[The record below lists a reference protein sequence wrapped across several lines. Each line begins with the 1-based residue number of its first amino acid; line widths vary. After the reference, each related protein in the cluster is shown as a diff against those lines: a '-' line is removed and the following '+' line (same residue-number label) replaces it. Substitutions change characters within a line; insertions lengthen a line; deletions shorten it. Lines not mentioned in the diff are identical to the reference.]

1 LQANQAFKDC
11 NSTSDIFNN
20 ATRHSA
26 IFFMQNTAFC
36 HAKDDWT
43 NFTASQEPAHSPF
56 RITVISTAAALLAVT
71 TFIFLLPLCSVYA
84 YLITYDAG
92 LNPQMVQLLVLTH
105 NILAQDTM
113 TQVNT
118 KESAIDLDLMK
129 QINQGRQMTSTA
141 LAQLNTLQDFG
152 KLLEDNPTGSMT
164 SAVQKFANSS
174 GTVNTQSPEFANFI
188 NYNPP
193 AQNLTFNG
201 SNFQGGNFG
210 FSDNLANF
218 GGLPVSADREPPLM
232 LIPLSDSA
240 NAIMTG
246 AVSAGSA
253 NPAMQQVAAGF
264 NALYPSGQPVA
275 QRMIA
280 DGVVVRQAQPF
291 DNLYIAKV
299 QEGSAQSKMEFWGLQ
314 DGLATK
320 GLAYHPFTGIRTIRD
335 AAQTRFDPTNTLSA
349 GAYAAVEHYNQTA
362 RATGATQV
370 KNSYAN
376 YAYYVTPALIAT
388 TRIQPGQ
395 RIEITP
401 EVVAAAKRIGPR
413 YDTNVPNRI
422 AQAAEIDT
430 LVPHRLAL
438 RTNGLMPVQ
447 NATGSPTQGQTFQGI
462 SVNPSNVPPS
472 YQGQGVA
479 VVGLSLPQTENYLNQ
494 IFSNDQRL
502 GINQT
507 ITGITSTMMDY
518 INKIQ
523 QGLVMVRQA
532 LQLLRQASSYFNALE
547 GVTQALNVIDQTLAK
562 VQKDIHDYTAK
573 IFDYLGGKQIIIS
586 DRNNIVQTAQNT
598 LATVAQDKLAVAM
611 QAQYWGNL
619 GK

>member
-1 LQANQAFKDC
+1 MSPLQWHR
-11 NSTSDIFNN
+11 T
-20 ATRHSA
+20 
-26 IFFMQNTAFC
+26 IFFMKNTGFFNGKREW
-36 HAKDDWT
+36 HS
-43 NFTASQEPAHSPF
+43 FTESQEPTDSPF
-56 RITVISTAAALLAVT
+56 RVTLMSKAVALLAAGT
-71 TFIFLLPLCSVYA
+71 WIFFLPISSAYA
-84 YLITYDAG
+84 YIVTYDAG
-92 LNPQMVQLLVLTH
+92 LNPQMVQLLILTQ
-105 NILAQDTM
+105 NILTQETQ

-118 KESAIDLDLMK
+118 RESMIDLDLMK
-129 QINQGRQMTSTA
+129 QINQGRQTTSTA

-164 SAVQKFANSS
+164 SAVQKFASAS
-174 GTVNTQSPEFANFI
+174 GTVNTQSPEFANYI

-193 AQNLTFNG
+193 AQNLAFNG

-218 GGLPVSADREPPLM
+218 AGLPVSADREPPLM
-232 LIPLSDSA
+232 LLPLSSSA

-246 AVSAGSA
+246 AVSASST
-253 NPAMQQVAAGF
+253 NPAMQRLATGF
-264 NALYPSGQPVA
+264 NALYPSTQPVA
-275 QRMIA
+275 KTMIA
-280 DGVVVRQAQPF
+280 DGVMVRQAQPF
-291 DNLYIAKV
+291 DNLYIAKF
-299 QEGSAQSKMEFWGLQ
+299 QEGSAKSKMEFWGLQ

-320 GLAYHPFTGIRTIRD
+320 GLAYHPLTGIRTARD
-335 AAQTRFDPTNTLSA
+335 AALTRFDPTNTLSA
-349 GAYAAVEHYNQTA
+349 GAYAAVQQYNQNA
-362 RATGATQV
+362 RAAGGPQV

-376 YAYYVTPALIAT
+376 YAYYVTPALLAT
-388 TRIQPGQ
+388 TQIQPGQ

-401 EVVAAAKRIGPR
+401 KVVSAAKRIGTR

-422 AQAAEIDT
+422 AEAAEIDT

-438 RTNGLMPVQ
+438 RTHGLTPVQ
-447 NATGSPTQGQTFQGI
+447 NVTSGPAQGQTFQGI
-462 SVNPSNVPPS
+462 SVNPNNVPPS

-479 VVGLSLPQTENYLNQ
+479 VVSLSVPQIENYLNQ

-523 QGLVMVRQA
+523 QGLVMIRQA
-532 LQLLRQASSYFNALE
+532 LQLLRQASSFFNALE

-562 VQKDIHDYTAK
+562 IQKDIHDYTTK
-573 IFDYLGGKQIIIS
+573 IFSYLDGKQIVLS
-586 DRNNIVQTAQNT
+586 DRNNIVQTAQNV
-598 LATVAQDKLAVAM
+598 LSTVAQDKVAVAM

>member
-1 LQANQAFKDC
+1 
-11 NSTSDIFNN
+11 
-20 ATRHSA
+20 
-26 IFFMQNTAFC
+26 MQNIGFF
-36 HAKDDWT
+36 HAQPGWNT
-43 NFTASQEPAHSPF
+43 FTESQEPANSPF
-56 RITVISTAAALLAVT
+56 RITLVSKGVALLGAVT
-71 TFIFLLPLCSVYA
+71 LIFLLPIWSAYA

-92 LNPQMVQLLVLTH
+92 LNPQMAQLLILTQ
-105 NILAQDTM
+105 NIL
-113 TQVNT
+113 TQEIQTQANT
-118 KESAIDLDLMK
+118 KESMIDLDLMK
-129 QINQGRQMTSTA
+129 QINQGRQTTSTA

-152 KLLEDNPTGSMT
+152 KLLEDNPIGSMT
-164 SAVQKFANSS
+164 AAVQKFASAS
-174 GTVNTQSPEFANFI
+174 GTVNTQSPEFANYI

-218 GGLPVSADREPPLM
+218 AGLPVSADREPPLM
-232 LIPLSDSA
+232 LVPLSGSA

-246 AVSAGSA
+246 AVSASST
-253 NPAMQQVAAGF
+253 NPAMQRLAAGF
-264 NALYPSGQPVA
+264 NALYPSNQPVA
-275 QRMIA
+275 KTMIA
-280 DGVVVRQAQPF
+280 DGVLVRQAQPF
-291 DNLYIAKV
+291 DNLYIAKF
-299 QEGSAQSKMEFWGLQ
+299 QEGSSQSKMEFWGLQ
-314 DGLATK
+314 DGLGTK
-320 GLAYHPFTGIRTIRD
+320 GLAYHPLTGIRKARD

-349 GAYAAVEHYNQTA
+349 GAYAAVQQYNQSA
-362 RATGATQV
+362 RVTGAPEV

-376 YAYYVTPALIAT
+376 YAYYVTPALLGT
-388 TRIQPGQ
+388 TQIRPGQ

-401 EVVAAAKRIGPR
+401 EIVSAAKRIGPR

-422 AQAAEIDT
+422 AEAAEIDT

-438 RTNGLMPVQ
+438 RTRGLTPVQ
-447 NATGSPTQGQTFQGI
+447 NVTSAPTQGQTFQGI
-462 SVNPSNVPPS
+462 SVNPSSVPPS

-479 VVGLSLPQTENYLNQ
+479 VVSLSVPQIQNYVNQ

-523 QGLVMVRQA
+523 QGLVMIRQA

-562 VQKDIHDYTAK
+562 AQKDIHDYTTK
-573 IFDYLGGKQIIIS
+573 IFSYLDGKQIVLS
-586 DRNNIVQTAQNT
+586 DRNNIVQTAQNA
-598 LATVAQDKLAVAM
+598 LSTVAQDKVAVAM

>member
-1 LQANQAFKDC
+1 ML
-11 NSTSDIFNN
+11 
-20 ATRHSA
+20 
-26 IFFMQNTAFC
+26 NTEFC
-36 HAKDDWT
+36 HANAGWEM
-43 NFTASQEPAHSPF
+43 FIASQEPAHSPF
-56 RITVISTAAALLAVT
+56 RITVVSKAVALLAAA
-71 TFIFLLPLCSVYA
+71 TFIFLLPLSSAYA

-92 LNPQMVQLLVLTH
+92 LNPQMVHLLVLTQ
-105 NILAQDTM
+105 NILAQEIQ

-118 KESAIDLDLMK
+118 RESTIDLELMK
-129 QINQGRQMTSTA
+129 QINQGRQTTSTA

-164 SAVQKFANSS
+164 SAVQKFANAS
-174 GTVNTQSPEFANFI
+174 GTVNTQSPEFANYI

-218 GGLPVSADREPPLM
+218 AGLPVSADREPPSM
-232 LIPLSDSA
+232 LVPLSNSA

-246 AVSAGSA
+246 AVSASST
-253 NPAMQQVAAGF
+253 NPAMQRLAAGF
-264 NALYPSGQPVA
+264 NALYPSAQPVA
-275 QRMIA
+275 QTMIA
-280 DGVVVRQAQPF
+280 DGVIVRQAEPF
-291 DNLYIAKV
+291 DNLYIAKF
-299 QEGSAQSKMEFWGLQ
+299 QEGSAKSKMEFWGLQ
-314 DGLATK
+314 DGLQTK
-320 GLAYHPFTGIRTIRD
+320 GLAYHPLTGIRRLRD

-349 GAYAAVEHYNQTA
+349 GAYAAVQQFNQTA
-362 RATGATQV
+362 RTTGARQV

-388 TRIQPGQ
+388 TQIQPGQ

-413 YDTNVPNRI
+413 YDTNVPNCI

-438 RTNGLMPVQ
+438 RTNGLTPVQ
-447 NATGSPTQGQTFQGI
+447 NVTSAPAQVQTFQGI

-479 VVGLSLPQTENYLNQ
+479 VVGLSLPQTQNYLNQ
-494 IFSNDQRL
+494 ILSNDQRL
-502 GINQT
+502 AMNQT

-523 QGLVMVRQA
+523 QGLVMIRQA
-532 LQLLRQASSYFNALE
+532 LQLLRQASSFFNALE

-562 VQKDIHDYTAK
+562 IQKDIHDYTTK
-573 IFDYLGGKQIIIS
+573 IFSYLDGKQIVLS
-586 DRNNIVQTAQNT
+586 DRNNIVQTAQNA
-598 LATVAQDKLAVAM
+598 LATVAQDKVAVAM

>member
-1 LQANQAFKDC
+1 
-11 NSTSDIFNN
+11 
-20 ATRHSA
+20 
-26 IFFMQNTAFC
+26 MQNTAFC
-36 HAKDDWT
+36 QAKDDWT

-56 RITVISTAAALLAVT
+56 RITVISTAVALLAVT
-71 TFIFLLPLCSVYA
+71 TFIFLLPLCSAYA
-84 YLITYDAG
+84 YLITYDVG

-218 GGLPVSADREPPLM
+218 AGTPCLGGPRTAIDADPVVRFGQRNHDWRRVRRHCQSRDAAGSRWIQRPLPLRPADR
-232 LIPLSDSA
+232 SKDDRRR
-240 NAIMTG
+240 G
-246 AVSAGSA
+246 GR
-253 NPAMQQVAAGF
+253 AA
-264 NALYPSGQPVA
+264 
-275 QRMIA
+275 
-280 DGVVVRQAQPF
+280 AQPF
-291 DNLYIAKV
+291 DNLYIVKV

-320 GLAYHPFTGIRTIRD
+320 GLAYHPYTGIRTIRD

-349 GAYAAVEHYNQTA
+349 GAYAAVEHYNQKA

-401 EVVAAAKRIGPR
+401 KVVAAAKRIGPR

-438 RTNGLMPVQ
+438 RTNGLTPVQ
-447 NATGSPTQGQTFQGI
+447 NVMGSPTQAQTFQGI

-532 LQLLRQASSYFNALE
+532 LQLLRQTSSYFNALE

-573 IFDYLGGKQIIIS
+573 IFDYLDGKQIIIS
-586 DRNNIVQTAQNT
+586 DRNNIVQTCPKHASDRRSGQIGGGH
-598 LATVAQDKLAVAM
+598 AGSV
-611 QAQYWGNL
+611 L
-619 GK
+619 G

>member
-1 LQANQAFKDC
+1 MIVNTLQMYL
-11 NSTSDIFNN
+11 TLGI
-20 ATRHSA
+20 RHCA
-26 IFFMQNTAFC
+26 IFFMQNTVFC
-36 HAKDDWT
+36 HARAGWNT
-43 NFTASQEPAHSPF
+43 FTASQEPAHSPF
-56 RITVISTAAALLAVT
+56 RITLISKAVALLATVT
-71 TFIFLLPLCSVYA
+71 ISLLLPIRSAYA

-92 LNPQMVQLLVLTH
+92 LNPQMVQLLVLTQ
-105 NILAQDTM
+105 NIL
-113 TQVNT
+113 TQETQTQANT
-118 KESAIDLDLMK
+118 KESMIDLDLMK
-129 QINQGRQMTSTA
+129 QINQGRQTTSSA

-164 SAVQKFANSS
+164 AAVQKFANAS
-174 GTVNTQSPEFANFI
+174 GTVNTQSPEFANYI

-193 AQNLTFNG
+193 AQNLSFNG

-218 GGLPVSADREPPLM
+218 AGLPVSADREPPLM
-232 LIPLSDSA
+232 LIPLSNSA

-246 AVSAGSA
+246 AVSAGSN
-253 NPAMQQVAAGF
+253 NPAMQRLAAGF
-264 NALYPSGQPVA
+264 DALYPSDQPVA
-275 QRMIA
+275 RTMIA
-280 DGVVVRQAQPF
+280 DGMIVRQAQPF
-291 DNLYIAKV
+291 DNLYIAKF
-299 QEGSAQSKMEFWGLQ
+299 QEGSAKSKMEFWGLQ
-314 DGLATK
+314 DGLETK
-320 GLAYHPFTGIRTIRD
+320 GLAYHPLTGVRTIRD

-349 GAYAAVEHYNQTA
+349 GAFAAVQQYNQTA
-362 RATGATQV
+362 RATGAPQV

-388 TRIQPGQ
+388 TQIQPGQ
-395 RIEITP
+395 RIVITP
-401 EVVAAAKRIGPR
+401 EIVAAAKRIGPR

-422 AQAAEIDT
+422 AEAAEIDT
-430 LVPHRLAL
+430 LVPHRLAE
-438 RTNGLMPVQ
+438 RTHGLTPVQ
-447 NATGSPTQGQTFQGI
+447 NVTSAPTQTQNFQGI
-462 SVNPSNVPPS
+462 SVNPTNVPSS

-502 GINQT
+502 GMNQT
-507 ITGITSTMMDY
+507 ISGITSTMMDY

-523 QGLVMVRQA
+523 QGLVMIRKA

-562 VQKDIHDYTAK
+562 IQKDIHDYTTK
-573 IFDYLGGKQIIIS
+573 IFSYLDGKQVLLS
-586 DRNNIVQTAQNT
+586 DRYNIVQTAQNT
-598 LATVAQDKLAVAM
+598 LATVAQDKVAVAM